1 MCCDGLASVS
11 AENQRWY
18 VMRLCNVIFVFRA
31 SGPPSCWVLLIDK
44 HTTSDELT
52 ESQMLKVS
60 VSLIPSCGTL
70 HRQTMFLGAI
80 EVKRSRLCLRRYA
93 DAQRKG
99 FAVKQSTGMQ
109 LATSTRIA
117 HFLSQSGNDTSDGSV
132 PRLAGVLA
140 PLVLP
145 GAVSCH
151 FGHL

>member
-80 EVKRSRLCLRRYA
+80 EVKRSRFCLRRYA

-109 LATSTRIA
+109 LGHQHTHST
-117 HFLSQSGNDTSDGSV
+117 FLEPKRQRYV
-132 PRLAGVLA
+132 
-140 PLVLP
+140 
-145 GAVSCH
+145 
-151 FGHL
+151 